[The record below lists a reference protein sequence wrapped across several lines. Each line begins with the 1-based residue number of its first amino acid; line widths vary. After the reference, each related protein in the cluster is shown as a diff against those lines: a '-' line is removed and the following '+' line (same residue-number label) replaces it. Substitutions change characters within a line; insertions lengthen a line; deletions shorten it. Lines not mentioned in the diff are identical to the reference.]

1 MTRIYMNYD
10 MFRHRAELCDMMHIE
25 KQRRE
30 ERAMQMK
37 KRVSEKVKKVV
48 VKLVRETASVEA
60 NTVCAGIYYQPKE
73 TESVKQLRKF

>member
-10 MFRHRAELCDMMHIE
+10 MFRHRAELCDMMHFRKTE
-25 KQRRE
+25 KGGDSNAE
-30 ERAMQMK
+30 EK
-37 KRVSEKVKKVV
+37 KSFGESKKVV
-48 VKLVRETASVEA
+48 VKLARETASVEA

>member
-37 KRVSEKVKKVV
+37 KRVSEKVKKSSYQ
-48 VKLVRETASVEA
+48 ASKRDCE
-60 NTVCAGIYYQPKE
+60 CRG
-73 TESVKQLRKF
+73 

>member
-1 MTRIYMNYD
+1 
-10 MFRHRAELCDMMHIE
+10 MMHLE

-30 ERAMQMK
+30 EIAMQKK
-37 KRVSEKVKKVV
+37 KRASEKVKKVV
-48 VKLVRETASVEA
+48 VKLARETASVEA